1 VISQEMIK
9 EYIEGHV
16 ESSDSITIGGEFES
30 QS

>member
-1 VISQEMIK
+1 MIK

-16 ESSDSITIGGEFES
+16 EPSDNITLGGEFES